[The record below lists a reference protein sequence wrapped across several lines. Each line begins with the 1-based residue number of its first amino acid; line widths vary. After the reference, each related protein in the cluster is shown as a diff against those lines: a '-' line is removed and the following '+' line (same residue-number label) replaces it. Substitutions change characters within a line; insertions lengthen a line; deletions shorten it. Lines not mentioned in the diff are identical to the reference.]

1 MASLRT
7 LLGLLGSLVYP
18 QKLWN
23 GSEQSSSCTSTRL
36 LCTSGWQ
43 MTPFPIPNYIWPY
56 FLTKHIRGSL
66 TKLNDPLKP
75 SNYKLY
81 KDNSIIKCQQFRNA
95 SDLNINAPLYQIPRE
110 NLKFKDWISS
120 PSQSSKKL
128 ISIIKFSCFCKLQ
141 FTEIRLILSCPLL
154 CLDSQPEDGCVKWG
168 FLQRLRPGLSLTV
181 EFLQSLRSFINPM
194 PSHNDLTFKKPVC
207 LIKPTG
213 YHSGSSMYPHTTDRG
228 CLLFCCFFNC
238 LLVWLPAS

>member
-36 LCTSGWQ
+36 LCTSSWQ

-66 TKLNDPLKP
+66 IKLNDPLKP

-128 ISIIKFSCFCKLQ
+128 MSIIKFSCFYKLK
-141 FTEIRLILSCPLL
+141 FTEIRLILFTLPRLSARGWL
-154 CLDSQPEDGCVKWG
+154 CQMRIPSAAAPWTLPDGG
-168 FLQRLRPGLSLTV
+168 IPSEPQ
-181 EFLQSLRSFINPM
+181 EF
-194 PSHNDLTFKKPVC
+194 
-207 LIKPTG
+207 
-213 YHSGSSMYPHTTDRG
+213 Y
-228 CLLFCCFFNC
+228 
-238 LLVWLPAS
+238 